1 MSQNPIISSMEALKQ
16 NPQYQVLV
24 KELES
29 VRSSIESQVFDEN
42 VPFERKRELIIKRN
56 SIKNFIELPDDL
68 LEIEK
73 VKE

>member
-1 MSQNPIISSMEALKQ
+1 M
-16 NPQYQVLV
+16 LV

>member
-1 MSQNPIISSMEALKQ
+1 MEALKL

-24 KELES
+24 SELES

-42 VPFERKRELIIKRN
+42 IPFERKRELIIKRN
-56 SIKNFIELPDDL
+56 AIKNFIELPDDL

-73 VKE
+73 VRESNNEPVKL